1 MRARTVFLIF
11 ILSFFH
17 LEVNMVCAS
26 PIPVPRE
33 RRQIKSEKI
42 DAYRAQR
49 AFRYEKQAPRS
60 EDLFGWIRQWILEVA
75 EKLMSGRMASGILD
89 VLQWLLP
96 AIILG
101 YAVFRIA
108 GMERSAPWSNRN
120 QHGIKTQSD
129 PGEDIHIIDFEASIE
144 SAESEGRYRD
154 AVRLQYLKTLKLLTD
169 AGRIQ
174 WKQDKT
180 NASYAS
186 ELAGTELAD
195 SFDALTYIYDCTW
208 YGEMPVSGD
217 AYTKIKPGFLGFRE
231 RLRS

>member
-1 MRARTVFLIF
+1 M
-11 ILSFFH
+11 
-17 LEVNMVCAS
+17 
-26 PIPVPRE
+26 
-33 RRQIKSEKI
+33 
-42 DAYRAQR
+42 D
-49 AFRYEKQAPRS
+49 QAMDP
-60 EDLFGWIRQWILEVA
+60 G
-75 EKLMSGRMASGILD
+75 SGRKTHVRAHGVRDPGCPTMAPARNHPRLRRVPHRRYGTICTMEQSKSTWHQDTSG
-89 VLQWLLP
+89 
-96 AIILG
+96 
-101 YAVFRIA
+101 
-108 GMERSAPWSNRN
+108 S
-120 QHGIKTQSD
+120 
-129 PGEDIHIIDFEASIE
+129 GEDIHIIDFEASIE
-144 SAESEGRYRD
+144 SAESDGRYRD

-208 YGEMPVSGD
+208 YGDMPVSGD